1 MRRLKNVI
9 LSSSSSSL
17 ATLWTARSPVL
28 FSSRRCESSFLRSG
42 RGDGG
47 LLRGLGR
54 FHYSALAATTTTT
67 TDNQKYEGE
76 DFEKRRGKKFNN
88 TTAKSKKNDATAK
101 TTKSLW
107 AQTASEAIPN
117 PETLLTYR
125 CAENLSNAQ
134 ASAVLSPN
142 PSFVRVLAGPGSG
155 KTHVLVSRVQHLI
168 EDQNVLPENIL
179 CITFTNKAAKELR
192 NRLEKAMGAEVSR
205 AITAGTFHAVAA
217 RILRKHVD
225 KLHEELERTSDFTI
239 YDSDD
244 SKSVVRDILVEKL
257 GQSKKSAAP
266 LPMKNFISAAKSSM
280 KTSVNVNAR
289 TAMDSALRMKAR
301 KGNSTSNFDDDDSN
315 DERGRS
321 SMMASS
327 SSSGIALLREQFDIV
342 WSEYE
347 QKLREANSFDF
358 DDLLSTVVYL
368 FENRPDAKRYL
379 QNRWSH
385 VLVDEFQ
392 DTSLA
397 QYEMIRHLGERAE
410 TLFVVGD
417 ADQAIYGWRGAEV
430 SNIRSRFD
438 DDFRN
443 AQTFRLTTN
452 YRSTA
457 TIVSAARAVIQQS
470 EIPSALMS
478 WDAIKEGGQD
488 VAVVEAGD
496 EREEGAFIAMQV
508 KQMLEDAEKKTASN
522 NRSSDDD
529 SLEGLRKKDIAV
541 LYRTNTQARAL
552 EEAFVRA
559 GVPHVVVGDQSF
571 YGRKEIKDL
580 IAYLRV
586 ASNSSDGVSLR
597 RIINTPTRGIGEKT
611 IEKLEEWVS
620 RCEAPSLGAAL
631 FDRAWATNNSSDDPD
646 HAILPSAKEIGISA
660 RARNSVLAFAK
671 TLIEIRKTADTV
683 TNPGEVL
690 KKVIAMTDYENY
702 VKDKDDAS
710 ERWDHVAE
718 LIQLAT
724 DAEENL
730 AENDIEGDGTNAVSK
745 SPKTTLAAFLEGVSL
760 LSSSEAT
767 HGNETFDDEEDESR
781 KERADAVK
789 LMTLHA
795 SKGAEFDVVFIAGCE
810 DGLTP
815 SARAN
820 ESAEERD
827 EEVRLFYVGV
837 TRAKKKLFL
846 CHASTR
852 RRFGSKPEV
861 RTRSPFVDAIAEAL
875 GQSGN
880 SNVLKPKVPKSAKPA
895 RKNTST
901 FDWKKRIVVDV
912 NQENINGGGG
922 SGDDEKARRLRRAR
936 QSVAK
941 ATGLDG
947 ANSIEF

>member
-1 MRRLKNVI
+1 M
-9 LSSSSSSL
+9 
-17 ATLWTARSPVL
+17 
-28 FSSRRCESSFLRSG
+28 
-42 RGDGG
+42 
-47 LLRGLGR
+47 
-54 FHYSALAATTTTT
+54 
-67 TDNQKYEGE
+67 
-76 DFEKRRGKKFNN
+76 
-88 TTAKSKKNDATAK
+88 
-101 TTKSLW
+101 
-107 AQTASEAIPN
+107 
-117 PETLLTYR
+117 
-125 CAENLSNAQ
+125 
-134 ASAVLSPN
+134 
-142 PSFVRVLAGPGSG
+142 RVLAGPGSG

-168 EDQNVLPENIL
+168 EDENVSPENIL

-192 NRLEKAMGAEVSR
+192 NRLEKTMGADVSR

-217 RILRKHVD
+217 RILRKHVE
-225 KLHEELERTSDFTI
+225 KVHEALERTADFTI

-244 SKSVVRDILVEKL
+244 SKAVVRDILVEKL
-257 GQSKKSAAP
+257 GQTKKSAAP
-266 LPMKNFISAAKSSM
+266 LPMKNFISSAKSSM

-289 TAMDSALRMKAR
+289 TALDSALRMKAR
-301 KGNSTSNFDDDDSN
+301 GGSSNSDVDDDD
-315 DERGRS
+315 RRRK
-321 SMMASS
+321 SS
-327 SSSGIALLREQFDIV
+327 SSSSSSSSLSSSSAGIALLREQFDIV

-358 DDLLSTVVYL
+358 DDLLSAVVYL

-397 QYEMIRHLGERAE
+397 QYEMIRHLGEKAE

-430 SNIRSRFD
+430 ANIRSRFD

-478 WDAIKEGGQD
+478 WEAIKEGGQD

-496 EREEGAFIAMQV
+496 EREEGAFIATQV
-508 KQMLEDAEKKTASN
+508 KQMLKDAGKKTKSSN
-522 NRSSDDD
+522 SGSSSSID

-597 RIINTPTRGIGEKT
+597 RIINTPSRGIGEKT
-611 IEKLEEWVS
+611 VEKLEEWVS

-631 FDRAWATNNSSDDPD
+631 FDRAWATDADSNDPD
-646 HAILPSAKEIGISA
+646 NNILPSAKEMGITA

-671 TLIEIRKTADTV
+671 TLIQIRKTADTV

-690 KKVIAMTDYENY
+690 KKVIAMTDYENHI
-702 VKDKDDAS
+702 KDKDDAN
-710 ERWDHVAE
+710 ERWSHVAE

-730 AENDIEGDGTNAVSK
+730 AENDIEGGGTYASK
-745 SPKTTLAAFLEGVSL
+745 SPKTILSAFLEGVSL

-767 HGNETFDDEEDESR
+767 HGDEMFDDEEDESR

-810 DGLTP
+810 DGFTP

-846 CHASTR
+846 CHANTR
-852 RRFGSKPEV
+852 RRFGGKPEV

-880 SNVLKPKVPKSAKPA
+880 SNILKPKVPKSAAKPA

-912 NQENINGGGG
+912 NENGEEKIV
-922 SGDDEKARRLRRAR
+922 DDEKSRRLRRAR

-941 ATGLDG
+941 ATGLD